1 MCEKLSEEQFREWVR
16 RGSHLPLAVRG
27 HTFVIERENIIK
39 VDGGRFVYEEAL
51 QLVRMLN
58 SKNPITQ
65 INASVMIWERNGVLR
80 IVVVLL
86 IVIILATVILLARR

>member
-1 MCEKLSEEQFREWVR
+1 LSEEQFREWVR

-27 HTFVIERENIIK
+27 HSFVIERENIIK

-58 SKNPITQ
+58 SKNPVTQ
-65 INASVMIWERNGVLR
+65 INASVMIWERNGILR
-80 IVVVLL
+80 IVVILL
-86 IVIILATVILLARR
+86 VVIILATVILLARH